1 MKYIQ
6 GKDTFETWK
15 SVLRFILENGKD
27 YVDADGRICR
37 EVLNLAAEIQNPK
50 ENISKPITL
59 LSSLGKWIY
68 PPIDEIAEVVLKA
81 ENLGTYEY
89 CYGPRVFKYR
99 GDINQI
105 DDYVI
110 PLLRANPNSR
120 RAVISLWDP
129 VEDTKIGKGNVVAW
143 LISDFKIREEKL
155 YLTFYGR
162 SIDFF
167 IGWPVNIYQQFLLME
182 KVAKE
187 LNVGLGSLTT
197 FVSSAHIFLE
207 YTDQI
212 NKILKFK

>member
-6 GKDTFETWK
+6 EKDTFEAWK
-15 SVLRFILENGKD
+15 SALKFILENGKD
-27 YVDADGRICR
+27 YVDLDNRICR
-37 EVLNLAAEIQNPK
+37 EVLNLGVEILNPK

-59 LSSLGKWIY
+59 LSSLGKWMY
-68 PPIDEIAEVVLKA
+68 PPIDEIAEVIQKA

-99 GDINQI
+99 NVVDQINE
-105 DDYVI
+105 YVI
-110 PLLRANPNSR
+110 PLLKANPSSR

-129 VEDTKIGKGNVVAW
+129 IEDSKVGKGNVVAW
-143 LISDFKIREEKL
+143 LVSDFKVREGKL

-182 KVAKE
+182 KVARE
-187 LNVGLGSLTT
+187 INSDLGSLTT

-207 YTDQI
+207 HTDEI